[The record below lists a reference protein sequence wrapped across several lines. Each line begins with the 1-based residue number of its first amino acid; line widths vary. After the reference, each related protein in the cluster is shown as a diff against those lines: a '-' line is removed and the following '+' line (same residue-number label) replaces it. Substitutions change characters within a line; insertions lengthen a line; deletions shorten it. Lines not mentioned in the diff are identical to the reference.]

1 MVKFQLLDS
10 TGQTASR
17 AVLITNENP
26 DYSSLNLNPEET
38 NTVQRIKEA
47 KKTVISFY
55 KGAGTDMFQF
65 LELKPS
71 QNANLE
77 AARVA
82 GANLAG
88 ELKSQN
94 IQEITIS
101 TDSKDNDIL
110 FSYAVGLALASY
122 RFLKYKKDAPD
133 KSLKTIH
140 IKGDIDERGLHELQA
155 IVDGIYHA
163 RDLVNTPSSHQ
174 TAEELSTSIQEMGD
188 LAGFKMEVLNKSKIE
203 ALKMGGLLSVAAGSI
218 DPPTFNILEWKPE
231 NAINQ
236 KPVIL
241 VGKGVVFDT
250 GGLTLKPTPN
260 SMDLMKSDMA
270 GAAAVAGTMY
280 ALAKAKM
287 PYHVIGL
294 IPATDNRPG
303 MKATA
308 PGDVITMYG
317 GTTVEVMNT
326 DAEGR
331 LILGDALEYAKKYD
345 PDIVIDLATL
355 TGAAVKAIGQYGII
369 FMGTADE
376 NDKAILKKSGEETYE
391 RLVELPLWDEYDDL
405 IKSDIADLRNVSSST
420 NAGAITAG
428 KFLEHF
434 TGDYPWIHLDIA
446 GPAYISSTD
455 AYRTKNATGAG
466 IRLLIKYLKNRYPNA

>member
-1 MVKFQLLDS
+1 MVKFQFSDS
-10 TGQTASR
+10 KDLTASR
-17 AVLITNENP
+17 AILITNENP

-38 NTVQRIKEA
+38 NTLQRIKEA
-47 KKTVISFY
+47 KKSVISFY

-65 LELKPS
+65 LEERPS
-71 QNANLE
+71 KNANHE
-77 AARVA
+77 SARVA
-82 GANLAG
+82 GANLAS

-94 IQEITIS
+94 IQEITIG
-101 TDSKDNDIL
+101 TDSKDNDVLIC
-110 FSYAVGLALASY
+110 YAVGLALASY
-122 RFLKYKKDAPD
+122 RFSKYKKDAPD
-133 KSLKTIH
+133 KSLKTIYLS
-140 IKGDIDERGLHELQA
+140 GGIDKNGLDELQA

-174 TAEELSTSIQEMGD
+174 TAEQLSSSIQEMGD
-188 LAGFKMEVLNKSKIE
+188 VAGFKVEVLNKSKIE

-218 DPPTFNILEWKPE
+218 DPPTFNILEWKPD

-236 KPVIL
+236 KPVVF

-260 SMDLMKSDMA
+260 SMDQMKSDMA
-270 GAAAVAGTMY
+270 GAAAVAGAFY
-280 ALAKAKM
+280 AIAKAKM

-308 PGDVITMYG
+308 PSDVITMYG

-331 LILGDALEYAKKYD
+331 LILGDALEYAKKYN
-345 PDIVIDLATL
+345 PDLVIDLATL
-355 TGAAVKAIGQYGII
+355 TGAAVRAIGQYGII

-376 NDKAILKKSGEETYE
+376 KDKAILKKSGEETYE

-405 IKSDIADLRNVSSST
+405 LKSDTADLRNVSSGT

-434 TGDYPWIHLDIA
+434 TEGYPWLHLDIA

-455 AYRTKNATGAG
+455 AYRTRNATGSG
-466 IRLLIKYLKNRYPNA
+466 VRLLIKYLKNRYPNA

>member
-1 MVKFQLLDS
+1 MVKFQLSDS
-10 TGQTASR
+10 ATDGSSR
-17 AVLITNENP
+17 AILITNENP
-26 DYSSLNLNPEET
+26 DYNSLTLTKDEAATIE
-38 NTVQRIKEA
+38 RIKDT
-47 KKTVISFY
+47 KKPVISLY
-55 KGAGTDMFQF
+55 KGAGTEMYQF
-65 LELKPS
+65 IEEKAS
-71 QNANLE
+71 QNLTQE

-82 GANLAG
+82 GANLAS
-88 ELKSQN
+88 ELKNHN
-94 IQEITIS
+94 IREITIG
-101 TDSKDNDIL
+101 TDTTDNEML
-110 FSYAVGLALASY
+110 QSYATGLALASY
-122 RFLKYKKDAPD
+122 RFSKYKKETPD
-133 KSLKTIH
+133 KTLKTIYLNGN
-140 IKGDIDERGLHELQA
+140 ISQKEIDELQA
-155 IVDGIYHA
+155 TVDGVYHA

-174 TAEELSTSIQEMGD
+174 TAEQLSSSIQAIGD
-188 LAGFKMEVLNKSKIE
+188 EVGFKVEVFNKSKIE

-231 NAINQ
+231 NAVNK
-236 KPVIL
+236 KPVVL

-270 GAAAVAGTMY
+270 GAAAVTGTLY

-303 MKATA
+303 VRATA
-308 PGDVITMYG
+308 PGDVITMHS

-331 LILGDALEYAKKYD
+331 LILGDALEYAKKYE
-345 PDIVIDLATL
+345 PDLVIDLATL

-376 NDKAILKKSGEETYE
+376 KDKAILKKSGEETYE
-391 RLVELPLWDEYDDL
+391 RLVELPLWDEYGDL
-405 IKSDIADLRNVSSST
+405 IKSDIADLKNVASGS

-434 TGDYPWIHLDIA
+434 TEGYPWIHLDIA
-446 GPAYISSTD
+446 GPAYIPSAD
-455 AYRTKNATGAG
+455 AYRTKNATGSG
-466 IRLLIKYLKNRYPNA
+466 VRLLLKYLKNRYPNA

>member
-1 MVKFQLLDS
+1 MVKFQLSDS
-10 TGQTASR
+10 RDHTAAR

-38 NTVQRIKEA
+38 NILQRIKEA
-47 KKTVISFY
+47 KKSVISFY
-55 KGAGTDMFQF
+55 KGAGTDLFQF
-65 LELKPS
+65 LEERPTK
-71 QNANLE
+71 NANLE
-77 AARVA
+77 LARVA

-110 FSYAVGLALASY
+110 NCYAVGLSLASY
-122 RFLKYKKDAPD
+122 RFSKYKKETPD
-133 KSLKTIH
+133 KSLKTIYLNGA
-140 IKGDIDERGLHELQA
+140 IDQKGCDDLQA

-163 RDLVNTPSSHQ
+163 RDLVNTPHSHQ
-174 TAEELSTSIQEMGD
+174 SAEQLSASIQEMGD
-188 LAGFKMEVLNKSKIE
+188 MAGFKTEVLNKSKIE

-231 NAINQ
+231 NAINK
-236 KPVIL
+236 KPVVL

-260 SMDLMKSDMA
+260 SMDQMKSDMA
-270 GAAAVAGTMY
+270 GAAAVAGTFY

-308 PGDVITMYG
+308 PSDVITMYG

-355 TGAAVKAIGQYGII
+355 TGAAVRAIGQYGII

-376 NDKAILKKSGEETYE
+376 NDKAILKKSGEQTYE

-405 IKSDIADLRNVSSST
+405 LKSDVADLRNVSPGT

-434 TGDYPWIHLDIA
+434 TEGYPWIHMDIA
-446 GPAYISSTD
+446 GPAFISSND
-455 AYRTKNATGAG
+455 AYRTKNATGSG